1 MQRPE
6 IIDKLMA
13 IIDQKNIQVN
23 DNNRFTYLNFLSAA
37 RAAQDNPD
45 GLSLKLG
52 WYAMSDKARYKANCR
67 WGACVSC
74 RFMCVPAVSI

>member
-45 GLSLKLG
+45 GWVERSHAFALLRPECDVM
-52 WYAMSDKARYKANCR
+52 W
-67 WGACVSC
+67 
-74 RFMCVPAVSI
+74 